1 MSDLREKL
9 ATLEHERWAHWQRWM
24 HDQGH
29 RRDGVGAARMLIL
42 PAELADRWERQIAT
56 PYADL
61 SEAEK
66 DSDRQEADR
75 TLAAVAEVLRER
87 ETIRA
92 VQAASPCNCS
102 GCQIGAERAL
112 RWLADSIAP
121 PKGDKT

>member
-9 ATLEHERWAHWQRWM
+9 AA
-24 HDQGH
+24 
-29 RRDGVGAARMLIL
+29 I
-42 PAELADRWERQIAT
+42 ELAVVEEW
-56 PYADL
+56 
-61 SEAEK
+61 
-66 DSDRQEADR
+66 
-75 TLAAVAEVLRER
+75 LRER

-121 PKGDKT
+121 PKGDET